1 MTGGAPLPVR
11 EYVSADEMRQHA
23 AEVRAR
29 MFAPRPKPVLVAPE
43 PVPVLVDDLDDV
55 KPTEDDDDL
64 FVTRS
69 LEAYRPQ
76 RISKQVTAREC
87 LQVVTLATGMDRRD
101 LIGERRAMKLVKA
114 RQIAAWAL
122 IHRLGRSLPE
132 AGRILGGRDHT
143 TMLHACRR
151 VQKAAVFH
159 GVELPTFPDAP
170 LLNVD
175 PLDIEMVEACT
186 AARVT
191 TQIGVLGVCVGR
203 LWAIAWPDQI
213 KRGSK

>member
-1 MTGGAPLPVR
+1 
-11 EYVSADEMRQHA
+11 
-23 AEVRAR
+23 
-29 MFAPRPKPVLVAPE
+29 MFAPRPRPVLAAPE
-43 PVPVLVDDLDDV
+43 PVPVPVLVDDLDAV
-55 KPTEDDDDL
+55 EPTEDDDDL

-122 IHRLGRSLPE
+122 VHRLGRSSPE
-132 AGRILGGRDHT
+132 TGRILGGRDHT
-143 TMLHACRR
+143 TVLHACRR
-151 VQKAAVFH
+151 AQKAAVHH

-203 LWAIAWPDQI
+203 LWAIDWPDQI